1 MSHRAYMTARIGE
14 FRICKKTDLRKLNR
28 YPGCAILGP
37 RSEVKG
43 EWFKRGIQASQ
54 VGSKRTR
61 RQMQHE
67 MRAANE
73 HFQWHANTTERQRQV
88 KRKAAW
94 DIFQRQIK
102 KQKVRVDIEDLQ
114 PHWGAAPPSG
124 AAQQVP
130 QGAEDQDNENTDGR
144 SEGDQY
150 DDQG

>member
-1 MSHRAYMTARIGE
+1 M
-14 FRICKKTDLRKLNR
+14 
-28 YPGCAILGP
+28 GP
-37 RSEVKG
+37 RSEVTG
-43 EWFKRGIQASQ
+43 EWFKRGVQANQ
-54 VGSKRTR
+54 VGSKRAK

-73 HFQWHANTTERQRQV
+73 RFQWNANTTERQRQV

-94 DIFQRQIK
+94 NIFQGQIK
-102 KQKVRVDIEDLQ
+102 KQKVRVAIEEMQ

-130 QGAEDQDNENTDGR
+130 QGAEDQDNENKDGR